1 MQINNCYKKVKNNC
15 FKFIKT
21 QETKTNKFKNKNK
34 MLKAYLIPLCFWINK
49 KVKKKSSL
57 IIGLAGGQ
65 GTGKTTITSIISIVL
80 KSYFKLNV
88 FKISIDDFYK
98 TRKER
103 KKLSEDKHKLLMTRG
118 VPGTHDYK
126 IIQDFFKK
134 VKNQKF
140 KHLKVPRFDKSI
152 DDRCKKKQWYKIHSK
167 PDVVILEGWC
177 VGAKTQK
184 NEELSK
190 TINSLE
196 RTKDKKCIWRKFVN
210 NQLKT
215 NYKKMFEKLDE
226 LIYLKATS
234 FKLLQK
240 WRIVQEKRL
249 SLKTKNKKNL
259 KIMNKEDIISFMQTY
274 QRITQSMFKETPK
287 YASVIMKLNDK
298 HQINSIN
305 FKK

>member
-1 MQINNCYKKVKNNC
+1 
-15 FKFIKT
+15 
-21 QETKTNKFKNKNK
+21 
-34 MLKAYLIPLCFWINK
+34 
-49 KVKKKSSL
+49 
-57 IIGLAGGQ
+57 
-65 GTGKTTITSIISIVL
+65 
-80 KSYFKLNV
+80 
-88 FKISIDDFYK
+88 
-98 TRKER
+98 
-103 KKLSEDKHKLLMTRG
+103 MTRG

-140 KHLKVPRFDKSI
+140 KHLTVPRFDKSI

-177 VGAKTQK
+177 VGAKSQK
-184 NEELSK
+184 NKELSK

-196 RTKDKKCIWRKFVN
+196 RTKDKKCIWRKYVN

-259 KIMNKEDIISFMQTY
+259 KIMNKEDIVSFMQTY